1 MLTTLAIA
9 LCFIVLAFLAA
20 ALPSA
25 LMRRRYGHA
34 QPAETRELG
43 REVTARIGVLH
54 GLILG
59 LVFGQVVAQDTELRN
74 GIQAEAAAVEQVWYN
89 AAQYGGAPELQRAAE
104 AYMHAV
110 VERDWPRQRVDSQ
123 VSDEGWRAWRAMQSA
138 SLALD
143 PSGRRQTVVAASIH
157 AQVQL
162 IQHLRQVRGY
172 HTAMLPFEFWF
183 AAITGLVLIGAVM
196 FVHQADR
203 KHLALVGA
211 YSTYAGLVLFMI
223 WDLSQPY
230 RGLIGIGPDA
240 FVQALDS
247 IRSGI

>member
-9 LCFIVLAFLAA
+9 LSFIVLAFLAA

-25 LMRRRYGHA
+25 FMRRRYGHE

-59 LVFGQVVAQDTELRN
+59 LVFGQVVAQDNDLRN
-74 GIQAEAAAVEQVWYN
+74 GIQAEAAAVEQVWYD
-89 AAQYGGAPELQRAAE
+89 AARYGGAPQLQRAAE

-110 VERDWPRQRVDSQ
+110 VERDWPRQQAQAQ
-123 VSDEGWRAWRAMQSA
+123 VSDEGWRAWRTMLDA
-138 SLALD
+138 SLALE
-143 PSGRRQTVVAASIH
+143 PGNRRQSLLAASIH
-157 AQVQL
+157 AEVLQ
-162 IQHLRQVRGY
+162 IQRLRQVRGY
-172 HTAMLPFEFWF
+172 HSAALPFEFWF
-183 AAITGLVLIGAVM
+183 AAIVGLVLIGAVM

-230 RGLIGIGPDA
+230 KGMIGIGPEA
-240 FVQALDS
+240 FVQALES